1 MKRIIAT
8 ALAAASLTAGVATAT
23 ITSGAD
29 EAAAAETSAAHLGG
43 QSQGRPDRY
52 VLPGDAAGSRFEG
65 IGVDERR
72 GLFYVSEVTGGEIH
86 RGSARDAT
94 AEEWLAGDGTDG
106 RFTARGV
113 TVDGAG
119 NVYIAGG
126 PNGIGN
132 PDRPDLWVYSEQGE
146 LLAALRVPGTPDA
159 FLNDVAIGAD
169 GAAYFTN
176 SNDPQIFRVAQ
187 SAAGWSAELWADASG
202 TVDRVAGFNLGGIV
216 LSADRSA
223 FVVAQGNTGQLWRF
237 ATSDG
242 AVSAIDTQGADL
254 VNADGL
260 VRQGNELTVIRNFS
274 KKIATMRVS
283 ADGDSVFGVSQQAS
297 DPDRVYT
304 TAKMLRGRLLAVD
317 SKFDEQ
323 PAPSGPYD
331 VVGSPWN

>member
-8 ALAAASLTAGVATAT
+8 ALAAASLAAGIATAT
-23 ITSGAD
+23 VTTGAG
-29 EAAAAETSAAHLGG
+29 EASAAERGGHGHG

-72 GLFYVSEVTGGEIH
+72 SLFYVSEVTGGEIH
-86 RGSARDAT
+86 RGSSRDAQ

-106 RFTARGV
+106 RYTARGV
-113 TVDGAG
+113 TVDRAG

-132 PDRPDLWVYSEQGE
+132 PDRPDLWVYSHDGE

-176 SNDPQIFRVAQ
+176 SNAPQIFRVA
-187 SAAGWSAELWADASG
+187 AAGDVWSAELWADASG
-202 TVDRVAGFNLGGIV
+202 TIDRVAGFNLGGIV

-223 FVVAQGNTGQLWRF
+223 FIVAQGNTGALWRF
-237 ATSDG
+237 ATADG
-242 AVSAIDTQGADL
+242 SVSAIDTQGADL

-274 KKIATMRVS
+274 KAVATMRVS
-283 ADGDSVFGVSQQAS
+283 ADGDSVRRITQRAS
-297 DPDRVYT
+297 DPERVYT
-304 TAKMLRGRLLAVD
+304 TAKILNGRLLAVD

-331 VVGSPWN
+331 VVGSPWG

>member
-1 MKRIIAT
+1 MKRTIAI
-8 ALAAASLTAGVATAT
+8 ALATASLTAG
-23 ITSGAD
+23 ITSATLTTGAD
-29 EAAAAETSAAHLGG
+29 AAQAADR
-43 QSQGRPDRY
+43 GRPDRY
-52 VLPGDAAGSRFEG
+52 SVPGDAAGSRFEG
-65 IGVDERR
+65 IGADERR

-86 RGSARDAT
+86 RGDVRNPQ

-106 RFTARGV
+106 RYTARGV
-113 TVDGAG
+113 TVDRAG
-119 NVYIAGG
+119 NVYVAGG

-132 PDRPDLWVYSEQGE
+132 PDRPDLWVYSDEGE

-176 SNDPQIFRVAQ
+176 SNDPQIFRVAHE
-187 SAAGWSAELWADASG
+187 GGTWRAELWADATG
-202 TVDRVAGFNLGGIV
+202 TVERAAGFNLGGIV

-237 ATSDG
+237 DATT
-242 AVSAIDTQGADL
+242 AAATEIDTHGADL

-260 VRQGNELTVIRNFS
+260 VRQGNQLTVIRNFS
-274 KKIATMRVS
+274 KMVATMRVS
-283 ADGDSVFGVSQQAS
+283 ADGEAVHRIEQRAS

-304 TAKMLRGRLLAVD
+304 TAKMLHGRLLAVD

-323 PAPSGPYD
+323 PAASGPYD
-331 VVGSPWN
+331 IVGSPWG

>member
-8 ALAAASLTAGVATAT
+8 ALAAASLAAGITTAT
-23 ITSGAD
+23 VTTGAG
-29 EAAAAETSAAHLGG
+29 EAAASERGGHG
-43 QSQGRPDRY
+43 QSPDRY
-52 VLPGDAAGSRFEG
+52 VLPGDEAGSRFEG

-86 RGSARDAT
+86 RGGARDAEG
-94 AEEWLAGDGTDG
+94 EEWLAGDGTDG
-106 RFTARGV
+106 RYTARGV
-113 TVDGAG
+113 TVDRAG

-132 PDRPDLWVYSEQGE
+132 PDRPDLWVYSHDGE

-176 SNDPQIFRVAQ
+176 SNDPQIFRVA
-187 SAAGWSAELWADASG
+187 AAGDSWSAELWADASG
-202 TVDRVAGFNLGGIV
+202 TIDRVAGFNLGGIV

-223 FVVAQGNTGQLWRF
+223 FVVAQGNTGRLWRF
-237 ATSDG
+237 ATADG
-242 AVSAIDTQGADL
+242 VVSEIDTQGADL

-260 VRQGNELTVIRNFS
+260 VREGNQLTVLRNFS
-274 KKIATMRVS
+274 KMVATMRIS
-283 ADGDSVFGVSQQAS
+283 ADGDAVRRVVQRAS
-297 DPDRVYT
+297 DPERVYT
-304 TAKMLRGRLLAVD
+304 TAKMLHGRLLAVD

-331 VVGSPWN
+331 VVGSPWA

>member
-1 MKRIIAT
+1 MKRTIAI
-8 ALAAASLTAGVATAT
+8 ALAAAGLTAGITTAGLT
-23 ITSGAD
+23 TAPE
-29 EAAAAETSAAHLGG
+29 EASARDH
-43 QSQGRPDRY
+43 GRPDRY
-52 VLPGDAAGSRFEG
+52 TVPGDAAGSRFEG

-86 RGSARDAT
+86 RGDAKHAQ

-106 RFTARGV
+106 RYTARGV
-113 TVDGAG
+113 TVDRAG

-132 PDRPDLWVYSEQGE
+132 PDRPDLWVYDADGE

-187 SAAGWSAELWADASG
+187 QGGTWQAELWADATG
-202 TVDRVAGFNLGGIV
+202 TVERAAGFNLGGIV

-237 ATSDG
+237 GTADG
-242 AVSAIDTQGADL
+242 WVSEIDTRGADL

-260 VRQGNELTVIRNFS
+260 VRQGNRLTVIRNFS
-274 KKIATMRVS
+274 KMVATMRVS
-283 ADGDSVFGVSQQAS
+283 ADGDAVHRVEQRAS

-304 TAKMLRGRLLAVD
+304 TAKMLNGRLLAVD

-323 PAPSGPYD
+323 PAASGPYD
-331 VVGSPWN
+331 IVGSPWG

>member
-1 MKRIIAT
+1 MKRTIAI
-8 ALAAASLTAGVATAT
+8 ALATASLTAG
-23 ITSGAD
+23 ITSATLTNGAD
-29 EAAAAETSAAHLGG
+29 AAQAADG
-43 QSQGRPDRY
+43 GRPDRY
-52 VLPGDAAGSRFEG
+52 TVPGDAAGSRFEG
-65 IGVDERR
+65 IGADERR

-86 RGSARDAT
+86 RGDVRNPQ

-106 RFTARGV
+106 RYTARGV
-113 TVDGAG
+113 TVDRAG
-119 NVYIAGG
+119 NVYVAGG

-132 PDRPDLWVYSEQGE
+132 PDRPDLWVYSSEGE

-187 SAAGWSAELWADASG
+187 QDGAWQAGLWADATG
-202 TVDRVAGFNLGGIV
+202 TVERAAGFNLGGIV

-237 ATSDG
+237 DATSG
-242 AVSAIDTQGADL
+242 AATEIDTHGADL

-260 VRQGNELTVIRNFS
+260 VRQGNRLTVIRNFS
-274 KKIATMRVS
+274 KMVATMRVS
-283 ADGDSVFGVSQQAS
+283 ADGDRVHRVEQRAS

-304 TAKMLRGRLLAVD
+304 TAKMLHGRLLAVD

-323 PAPSGPYD
+323 PAASGPYD
-331 VVGSPWN
+331 VVGSPWG